1 MNNHYKVIADAIKNN
16 DNLHG
21 EAKFDL
27 MLDLTEGFILQDEG
41 FNPIKFMFACYDEDL
56 VDEETKN
63 KVLRG
68 MQN

>member
-27 MLDLTEGFILQDEG
+27 MLDLTE
-41 FNPIKFMFACYDEDL
+41 DL
-56 VDEETKN
+56 SYKTKDLIQSSLCLLAMT
-63 KVLRG
+63 KI
-68 MQN
+68 